1 MDLLNIINKCSE
13 EQIDPIMFAAIKHA
27 EAHSEEGK
35 VLGFAENVVATSKI
49 PAHKGFIHPTT
60 RIKYSNW
67 SANTYSMK
75 TTDYIYG
82 FARYIKSM
90 NINNRGHLVKAVED
104 YIKEAQ
110 IEQVTIESKK
120 EDQRVKE
127 LPEKDSEQTVK
138 ANVANATSS
147 QLMADYMK
155 IYHLLR

>member
-1 MDLLNIINKCSE
+1 MVDKITSIEDLEQVRASAASQGVVMPNYNEWNQIMTELNEYGVESTGSYEGDRAKLKE
-13 EQIDPIMFAAIKHA
+13 VEQ
-27 EAHSEEGK
+27 
-35 VLGFAENVVATSKI
+35 
-49 PAHKGFIHPTT
+49 
-60 RIKYSNW
+60 
-67 SANTYSMK
+67 
-75 TTDYIYG
+75 
-82 FARYIKSM
+82 
-90 NINNRGHLVKAVED
+90 AVED

>member
-1 MDLLNIINKCSE
+1 MVDKITSIEDLEQVRASAASQGVVMPNYNEWNQIMTELNDYGVESTGSYEGDRAKLKE
-13 EQIDPIMFAAIKHA
+13 VEQ
-27 EAHSEEGK
+27 
-35 VLGFAENVVATSKI
+35 
-49 PAHKGFIHPTT
+49 
-60 RIKYSNW
+60 
-67 SANTYSMK
+67 
-75 TTDYIYG
+75 
-82 FARYIKSM
+82 
-90 NINNRGHLVKAVED
+90 AVED

>member
-1 MDLLNIINKCSE
+1 MVDKITSIEDLEQVRASAASQGVVMPNYNEWNQIMTELNEYGVESTSSYEGDRAKLKE
-13 EQIDPIMFAAIKHA
+13 VEQ
-27 EAHSEEGK
+27 
-35 VLGFAENVVATSKI
+35 
-49 PAHKGFIHPTT
+49 
-60 RIKYSNW
+60 
-67 SANTYSMK
+67 
-75 TTDYIYG
+75 
-82 FARYIKSM
+82 
-90 NINNRGHLVKAVED
+90 AVED